1 MVICAVGASTNVN
14 SSSLNGGLFGINQCF
29 LPLLWADRVLLR
41 WEKLCGGQLCMG
53 GFNIGF
59 RLIWEQL
66 LMIELE
72 IEQ

>member
-29 LPLLWADRVLLR
+29 YPFCGLTGFCCAG
-41 WEKLCGGQLCMG
+41 KNSGGGQLCMG

-66 LMIELE
+66 VMIELE